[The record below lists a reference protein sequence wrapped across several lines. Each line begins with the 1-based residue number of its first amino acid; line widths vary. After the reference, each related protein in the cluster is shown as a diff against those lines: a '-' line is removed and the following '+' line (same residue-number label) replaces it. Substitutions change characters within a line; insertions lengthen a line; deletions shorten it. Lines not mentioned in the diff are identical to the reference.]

1 MEKEKIKMT
10 MTIEDVLAQLNPKL
24 RKTVMSGDSIPAT
37 QYAATPS
44 YGLNKALN
52 GGLPYG
58 RQVLI
63 WGSKSSAKSS
73 LCLQTVALAQK
84 EGKIC
89 AWIDAEMSYDK
100 DWAELLGVDSSK
112 LIVSQCRTINEMVD
126 IGTNLM
132 NAGVDLIVVD
142 SITSLLPAIY
152 FEKDSDELKQ
162 LENTKQIGA
171 ESRDF
176 SNAWKMINYANNKV
190 KPTLFILISQS
201 RNNISAMY
209 TSQQPTGGQATKFYS
224 STVIKLFS
232 SESDNQAIKGKI
244 PVGDKLI
251 EEKIGRKIRW
261 DLQFSKTSPG
271 FQSGE
276 YDFYFRGNLVGV
288 DSIADLIDTAE
299 LMGIVERTGAWYLL
313 PDGSKVQGREGFINK
328 VREDKELFANI
339 LNKVKQF
346 G

>member
-1 MEKEKIKMT
+1 MT
-10 MTIEDVLAQLNPKL
+10 MTIEDVLAQLDPKL
-24 RKTVMSGDSIPAT
+24 RKTVMSGDTIPPT

-100 DWAELLGVDSSK
+100 GWAESLGVDSSK

-251 EEKIGRKIRW
+251 EEKVGRKIRW

-276 YDFYFRGNLVGV
+276 YDFYFRGDSVGV

-299 LMGIVERTGAWYLL
+299 LRGIVERTGAWYIL
-313 PDGSKVQGREGFINK
+313 PDGSKVQGREGFINRVK
-328 VREDKELFANI
+328 EDLDLQESIMDK
-339 LNKVKQF
+339 LNA
-346 G
+346 

>member
-1 MEKEKIKMT
+1 MT
-10 MTIEDVLAQLNPKL
+10 LTIEDVLSQLNPKL
-24 RKTVMSGDSIPAT
+24 RKSVMSGDSVPKT
-37 QYAATPS
+37 EYAATPS
-44 YGLNKALN
+44 FGLNRALN

-73 LCLQTVALAQK
+73 LCLQMIGIAQK
-84 EGKIC
+84 EGKVC

-100 DWAELLGVDSSK
+100 EWAEKLGVDTSK
-112 LIVSQCRTINEMVD
+112 LIVSQARTINEMVD
-126 IGTNLM
+126 IGINLM
-132 NAGVDLIVVD
+132 EAGVDLIVVD

-152 FEKDSDELKQ
+152 FEKDSEELKQ

-190 KPTLFILISQS
+190 KPTLFVLISQS

-244 PVGDKLI
+244 HVGDKLI
-251 EEKIGRKIRW
+251 EEKIGRKVRW
-261 DLQFSKTSPG
+261 ELQFSKTSPA
-271 FQSGE
+271 FQNGE
-276 YDFYFRGNLVGV
+276 YDFYFRGDNLGI
-288 DSIADLIDTAE
+288 DTIGDLVDTAE
-299 LMGIVERTGAWYLL
+299 LAGYIIRAGAWYQLE
-313 PDGSKVQGREGFINK
+313 DGTKVQGRDGLINR
-328 VREDKELFANI
+328 VREDLDLQEMLKTKLSN
-339 LNKVKQF
+339 V
-346 G
+346 

>member
-1 MEKEKIKMT
+1 MSVS
-10 MTIEDVLAQLNPKL
+10 IEEVLAQLNPKL
-24 RKTVMSGDSIPAT
+24 RKSILVGDEIPKT
-37 QYAATPS
+37 EYAATPS
-44 YGLNKALN
+44 FGLNRALN

-73 LCLQTVALAQK
+73 LCLQTIALAQA

-100 DWAELLGVDSSK
+100 DWAEKLGVDTSK
-112 LIVSQCRTINEMVD
+112 LIVSQARTINEMVD
-126 IGTNLM
+126 VGVSLIE
-132 NAGVDLIVVD
+132 AGVDIIVVD

-152 FEKDSDELKQ
+152 FEKDSSELKQ

-176 SNAWKMINYANNKV
+176 SNAWKMLNYANNKV
-190 KPTLFILISQS
+190 KPTLLILISQS
-201 RNNISAMY
+201 RNNINAMY

-224 STVIKLFS
+224 STIIKLFS
-232 SESDNQAIKGKI
+232 SESENQALKGKI
-244 PVGDKLI
+244 YVGDKAI
-251 EEKIGRKIRW
+251 EEKVGRKIRW
-261 DLQFSKTSPG
+261 ELQFSKTSPA

-276 YDFYFRGNLVGV
+276 YDFYFRGNNLGV
-288 DSIADLIDTAE
+288 DGIADLVDTAE
-299 LMGIVERTGAWYLL
+299 LMGIVERTGAWYIL
-313 PDGSKVQGREGFINK
+313 PDGSKIQGRDGFVSR
-328 VREDKELFANI
+328 VREDLDLQDMIKTKI
-339 LNKVKQF
+339 S

>member
-1 MEKEKIKMT
+1 MTTMEEA
-10 MTIEDVLAQLNPKL
+10 LAQLDPRI
-24 RKTVMSGDSIPAT
+24 RKRLSNGAGFKTEFQP
-37 QYAATPS
+37 TPS
-44 YGLNKALN
+44 YGLNRALG

-73 LCLQTVALAQK
+73 LCLQMVGLAQAD
-84 EGKIC
+84 GKLC
-89 AWIDAEMSYDK
+89 AWIDAEMSYDEA
-100 DWAELLGVDSSK
+100 WAKKLGVDTEN
-112 LIVSQCRTINEMVD
+112 LIVSQARTINEMVD
-126 IGTNLM
+126 VGTALI
-132 NAGVDLIVVD
+132 NAGVDMVVVD

-190 KPTLFILISQS
+190 KPTLFVLISQS

-209 TSQQPTGGQATKFYS
+209 TQQQPTGGQATKFYS

-244 PVGDKLI
+244 PVRDKLI
-251 EEKIGRKIRW
+251 EEKIGRKVKW
-261 DLQFSKTSPG
+261 ELQFSKTSPG

-276 YDFYFRGNLVGV
+276 YDFYFRGDKVGIDAVGDLV
-288 DSIADLIDTAE
+288 DTAE
-299 LMGIVERTGAWYLL
+299 MAGIVSRTGAWYIVSE
-313 PDGSKVQGREGFINK
+313 DKKVQGREAFINYVK
-328 VREDKELFANI
+328 ENDEFRKSIEDQ
-339 LNKVKQF
+339 LNV

>member
-1 MEKEKIKMT
+1 
-10 MTIEDVLAQLNPKL
+10 MTITVEEVLAQLNPKL
-24 RKTVMSGDSIPAT
+24 RKNIMAGDSVPAT
-37 QYAATPS
+37 EYAQTPS
-44 YGLNKALN
+44 FGLNRALN

-73 LCLQTVALAQK
+73 LCLQMIALAQK
-84 EGKIC
+84 EGKVC

-100 DWAELLGVDSSK
+100 SWAERLGVDTTK
-112 LIVSQCRTINEMVD
+112 LIVSQARTINEMVD
-126 IGTNLM
+126 VGTNLM

-176 SNAWKMINYANNKV
+176 SNAWKMINYANNRV
-190 KPTLFILISQS
+190 KPTLFLIISQA
-201 RNNISAMY
+201 RNNINAMY

-232 SESDNQAIKGKI
+232 SESDNQALKGKI
-244 PVGDKLI
+244 KVGDKLI
-251 EEKIGRKIRW
+251 EDKVGRKVRW
-261 DLQFSKTSPG
+261 DLQFSKTSPA
-271 FQSGE
+271 FQGGE
-276 YDFYFRGNLVGV
+276 YDFYFKGDDVGV
-288 DSIADLIDTAE
+288 DGIGDLVDTAE
-299 LMGIVERTGAWYLL
+299 LAGIVARTGAWYQLE
-313 PDGSKVQGREGFINK
+313 DGTKVQGRDGFVNRVK
-328 VREDKELFANI
+328 EDLDLQESLRAKLSN
-339 LNKVKQF
+339 

>member
-1 MEKEKIKMT
+1 M
-10 MTIEDVLAQLNPKL
+10 
-24 RKTVMSGDSIPAT
+24 
-37 QYAATPS
+37 
-44 YGLNKALN
+44 
-52 GGLPYG
+52 
-58 RQVLI
+58 
-63 WGSKSSAKSS
+63 
-73 LCLQTVALAQK
+73 CLQTIALAQQ

-100 DWAELLGVDSSK
+100 AWAESLGVDTSK
-112 LIVSQCRTINEMVD
+112 LIYSQARTINEMVD
-126 IGTNLM
+126 VGVNLM
-132 NAGVDLIVVD
+132 EAGVDLIVVD

-152 FEKDSDELKQ
+152 FEKDSEELKQ

-201 RNNISAMY
+201 RNNINAMY

-224 STVIKLFS
+224 STVVKLFS

-244 PVGDKLI
+244 QVGDKLI

-261 DLQFSKTSPG
+261 ELQFSKTSPG

-276 YDFYFRGNLVGV
+276 YDFYFRGNDLGI
-288 DSIADLIDTAE
+288 DSIGDLVDTAE
-299 LMGIVERTGAWYLL
+299 LSGIVERTGAWYLL
-313 PDGSKVQGREGFINK
+313 PDGSKIQGREAFVNR
-328 VREDKELFANI
+328 VREDLDLQDMIKEK
-339 LNKVKQF
+339 LN

>member
-1 MEKEKIKMT
+1 MSVSL
-10 MTIEDVLAQLNPKL
+10 EDVLAQLNPKL
-24 RKTVMSGDSIPAT
+24 RKNILVGDEVPKT
-37 QYAATPS
+37 EYAKTPS
-44 YGLNKALN
+44 FGLNRALN

-58 RQVLI
+58 RQVLV

-73 LCLQTVALAQK
+73 LCLQIIAEAQK

-100 DWAELLGVDSSK
+100 DWAGKLGVDTAK
-112 LIVSQCRTINEMVD
+112 LIVSQARTINEMVD
-126 IGTNLM
+126 VGVQLM
-132 NAGVDLIVVD
+132 EAGVDVIVVD

-152 FEKDSDELKQ
+152 FEKDSDELKA

-201 RNNISAMY
+201 RNNINAMY

-232 SESDNQAIKGKI
+232 SESENQALKGKI
-244 PVGDKLI
+244 SIGDKII
-251 EEKIGRKIRW
+251 EEKVGRKVRW
-261 DLQFSKTSPG
+261 ELQFSKTSPA

-276 YDFYFRGNLVGV
+276 YDFYFRGDNLGV
-288 DSIADLIDTAE
+288 DSIGDLVDTAE

-313 PDGSKVQGREGFINK
+313 PDGSKVQGREGFVNK
-328 VREDKELFANI
+328 VREDLDLQDMIKAKI
-339 LNKVKQF
+339 S

>member
-1 MEKEKIKMT
+1 MT
-10 MTIEDVLAQLNPKL
+10 MTIEDVLAQLDPKL
-24 RKTVMSGDSIPAT
+24 RKTVMAGDTIPAT
-37 QYAATPS
+37 EYAATPS
-44 YGLNKALN
+44 FGLNKALS

-84 EGKIC
+84 EGKVC

-100 DWAELLGVDSSK
+100 NWAEKLGVDTSK

-132 NAGVDLIVVD
+132 NAGVDLVVVD

-152 FEKDSDELKQ
+152 FEKDSTELKQ

-171 ESRDF
+171 EARDF
-176 SNAWKMINYANNKV
+176 SNAWKMINYANNKI
-190 KPTLFILISQS
+190 KPTLFVLISQS
-201 RNNISAMY
+201 RNNINAMY

-224 STVIKLFS
+224 STIIKLFS

-244 PVGDKLI
+244 SVGDKLI

-276 YDFYFRGNLVGV
+276 YDFYFRGNSVGV

>member
-1 MEKEKIKMT
+1 MI
-10 MTIEDVLAQLNPKL
+10 
-24 RKTVMSGDSIPAT
+24 G
-37 QYAATPS
+37 
-44 YGLNKALN
+44 
-52 GGLPYG
+52 
-58 RQVLI
+58 
-63 WGSKSSAKSS
+63 
-73 LCLQTVALAQK
+73 LAQK

-100 DWAELLGVDSSK
+100 SWAQHLGVDTSK

-126 IGTNLM
+126 IGTSLM
-132 NAGVDLIVVD
+132 NAGVDVVVVD

-190 KPTLFILISQS
+190 KPTLFVLISQS
-201 RNNISAMY
+201 RNNINAMY

-244 PVGDKLI
+244 QVGDKLI

-261 DLQFSKTSPG
+261 ELQFSKTSPG

-276 YDFYFRGNLVGV
+276 YDFYFRGEDLGI
-288 DSIADLIDTAE
+288 DSIGDLVDTAE
-299 LMGIVERTGAWYLL
+299 SVGLVNRTGAWYIL
-313 PDGSKVQGREGFINK
+313 PDGTKIQGREGFINRVKEDIELQEDLKAK
-328 VREDKELFANI
+328 V
-339 LNKVKQF
+339 LNV
-346 G
+346 

>member
-1 MEKEKIKMT
+1 MMT
-10 MTIEDVLAQLNPKL
+10 VEDVLAQLNPKL
-24 RKTVMSGDSIPAT
+24 RKNITTGDTVPDT
-37 QYAATPS
+37 EFQATPS
-44 YGLNKALN
+44 FGLNRALN

-58 RQVLI
+58 RQILI

-73 LCLQTVALAQK
+73 LCLQMIGEAQQ

-100 DWAELLGVDSSK
+100 SWAEKLGVDTSR
-112 LIVSQCRTINEMVD
+112 LIVSQARTINEMVD
-126 IGTNLM
+126 VGVQLM
-132 NAGVDLIVVD
+132 HAGVDLIVVD

-176 SNAWKMINYANNKV
+176 SNATKMLNYANNKV
-190 KPTLFILISQS
+190 KPTLLVFISQS
-201 RNNISAMY
+201 RNNINAMY
-209 TSQQPTGGQATKFYS
+209 TQQQPTGGQSIKFYS

-244 PVGDKLI
+244 HVGDKLI
-251 EEKIGRKIRW
+251 EEKVGRKVRW
-261 DLQFSKTSPG
+261 EVQFSKTSPA

-276 YDFYFRGNLVGV
+276 YDFYFRGGMIGIDTIGDLV
-288 DSIADLIDTAE
+288 DTAE
-299 LMGIVERTGAWYLL
+299 MMGIVERTGAWYIL
-313 PDGSKVQGREGFINK
+313 PDGSKVQGREAFVNR
-328 VREDKELFANI
+328 VREDLDLQDSIKAKIN
-339 LNKVKQF
+339 V
-346 G
+346 

>member
-1 MEKEKIKMT
+1 MSVS
-10 MTIEDVLAQLNPKL
+10 IEDVIAQLNPKL
-24 RKTVMSGDSIPAT
+24 RKSILVGDEVPKT
-37 QYAATPS
+37 EYAATPS
-44 YGLNKALN
+44 YGLNRALN

-58 RQVLI
+58 RQVLV

-73 LCLQTVALAQK
+73 LCLQTIALAQK

-100 DWAELLGVDSSK
+100 EWAAKLGVDTSK
-112 LIVSQCRTINEMVD
+112 LIVSQARTINEMVD
-126 IGTNLM
+126 VGVNLIE
-132 NAGVDLIVVD
+132 AGVDIIVVD

-152 FEKDSDELKQ
+152 FEKDSTELKQ

-176 SNAWKMINYANNKV
+176 SNAWKMLNYANNKV
-190 KPTLFILISQS
+190 KPTLLLLISQS
-201 RNNISAMY
+201 RNNINAMY

-232 SESDNQAIKGKI
+232 SESENQALKGKI
-244 PVGDKLI
+244 YVGDKAI
-251 EEKIGRKIRW
+251 EEKVGRKIRW
-261 DLQFSKTSPG
+261 ELQFSKTSPA

-276 YDFYFRGNLVGV
+276 YDFYFRGDTLGI
-288 DSIADLIDTAE
+288 DAIADLVDTAE

-313 PDGSKVQGREGFINK
+313 PDGTKVQGRDGFVNR
-328 VREDKELFANI
+328 VREDLDLQEMIKAKI
-339 LNKVKQF
+339 S

>member
-1 MEKEKIKMT
+1 MSVS
-10 MTIEDVLAQLNPKL
+10 IEDVLAQLNPKL
-24 RKTVMSGDSIPAT
+24 RKSILVGDEVPKT
-37 QYAATPS
+37 EYAATPS
-44 YGLNKALN
+44 HGLNRALN

-73 LCLQTVALAQK
+73 LCLQTIALAQQ

-100 DWAELLGVDSSK
+100 AWAEKLGVDTSK
-112 LIVSQCRTINEMVD
+112 LIVSQARTINEMVD
-126 IGTNLM
+126 VGVNLM
-132 NAGVDLIVVD
+132 EAGVDLIVVD

-201 RNNISAMY
+201 RNNINAMY

-224 STVIKLFS
+224 STVVKLFS
-232 SESDNQAIKGKI
+232 SESDNQALKGKI
-244 PVGDKLI
+244 YVGDKAI
-251 EEKIGRKIRW
+251 EEKIGRKVRW
-261 DLQFSKTSPG
+261 ELQFSKTSAA

-276 YDFYFRGNLVGV
+276 YDFYFRGDNLGI
-288 DSIADLIDTAE
+288 DSVADLVDTAE
-299 LMGIVERTGAWYLL
+299 SLGIVERTGAWYVL
-313 PDGSKVQGREGFINK
+313 PDGTKVQGRDGFVNR
-328 VREDKELFANI
+328 VREDLDLQEMIKAKI
-339 LNKVKQF
+339 S

>member
-1 MEKEKIKMT
+1 MT
-10 MTIEDVLAQLNPKL
+10 VTVEEVLAQLDPRI
-24 RKTVMSGDSIPAT
+24 RKNLAT
-37 QYAATPS
+37 GEGIRVEYQATPS
-44 YGLNKALN
+44 HGLNRALN

-73 LCLQTVALAQK
+73 LCLQTIALAQQ

-89 AWIDAEMSYDK
+89 AWIDAEMSYSE
-100 DWAELLGVDSSK
+100 DWAKSLGVDTSK
-112 LIVSQCRTINEMVD
+112 LIYSSARTINDMVD
-126 IGTNLM
+126 VATNLM

-142 SITSLLPAIY
+142 SITSLLPAVY

-176 SNAWKMINYANNKV
+176 SNAWKMLNYANNKV
-190 KPTLFILISQS
+190 KPTLLILISQS
-201 RNNISAMY
+201 RNNINAMY
-209 TSQQPTGGQATKFYS
+209 TSQQPSGGQATKFYS

-244 PVGDKLI
+244 SVGDKLI
-251 EEKIGRKIRW
+251 EEKIGRKVRW
-261 DLQFSKTSPG
+261 ELQFSKTSPA

-276 YDFYFRGNLVGV
+276 YDFYFRGDQVGI
-288 DSIADLIDTAE
+288 DSIADLVDTAE
-299 LMGIVERTGAWYLL
+299 LMGIVNRTGAWYLL
-313 PDGSKVQGREGFINK
+313 PDGAKVQGREGFINK
-328 VREDKELFANI
+328 VKDDKGLFEDI
-339 LNKVKQF
+339 MSKVRPIGK
-346 G
+346 

>member
-1 MEKEKIKMT
+1 MT
-10 MTIEDVLAQLNPKL
+10 VTVEDVLAQLNPKL
-24 RKTVMSGDSIPAT
+24 RKNILVGDAVPAT
-37 QYAATPS
+37 QFAPTPS
-44 YGLNKALN
+44 FGLNRALG

-73 LCLQTVALAQK
+73 LCLQMIALAQQ

-100 DWAELLGVDSSK
+100 TWAERLGVDTSK
-112 LIVSQCRTINEMVD
+112 LIVSQARTINEMVD
-126 IGTNLM
+126 VGVQLIE
-132 NAGVDLIVVD
+132 AGVDLIVVD

-176 SNAWKMINYANNKV
+176 SNAWKMLNYANNKV
-190 KPTLFILISQS
+190 KPTLLVLISQS

-232 SESDNQAIKGKI
+232 SESDNQALKGKI
-244 PVGDKLI
+244 HVGDKII
-251 EEKIGRKIRW
+251 EEKVGRKVRW
-261 DLQFSKTSPG
+261 ELQFSKTSPA

-276 YDFYFRGNLVGV
+276 YDFYFRGDNVGV
-288 DSIADLIDTAE
+288 DSIGDLVDTAE
-299 LMGIVERTGAWYLL
+299 SMGLVTRTGAWYQLE
-313 PDGSKVQGREGFINK
+313 DGTKVQGREGFISR
-328 VREDKELFANI
+328 VREDLDLQDKLKAQLSE
-339 LNKVKQF
+339 
-346 G
+346 

>member
-1 MEKEKIKMT
+1 MT
-10 MTIEDVLAQLNPKL
+10 TIEEALASLDPKI
-24 RKTVMSGDSIPAT
+24 RKRLSTGVGFKIEYQP
-37 QYAATPS
+37 TPS
-44 YGLNKALN
+44 FGLNKALN

-58 RQVLI
+58 RQVLV

-73 LCLQTVALAQK
+73 ICLQTIALAQK
-84 EGKIC
+84 EGKLC
-89 AWIDAEMSYDK
+89 AWIDAEMSYSE
-100 DWAELLGVDSSK
+100 DWAKSLGVDTDN
-112 LIVSQCRTINEMVD
+112 LIVSQARTINEMVEV
-126 IGTNLM
+126 GTSLM

-176 SNAWKMINYANNKV
+176 SNALKMLNYANNKV
-190 KPTLFILISQS
+190 KPTLLLLISQS

-209 TSQQPTGGQATKFYS
+209 TSQQPTGGQSVKFYS

-232 SESDNQAIKGKI
+232 SESDNQALKGKI
-244 PVGDKLI
+244 KIGDKLI

-261 DLQFSKTSPG
+261 EIQFSKTSPA

-276 YDFYFRGNLVGV
+276 YDFYFRGDNLGIDSVG
-288 DSIADLIDTAE
+288 DLVDTAE
-299 LMGIVERTGAWYLL
+299 LKGIVERTGAWYIL
-313 PDGSKVQGREGFINK
+313 PDGSKVQGRDAFINRVK
-328 VREDKELFANI
+328 EDLDLQKSIEEK
-339 LNKVKQF
+339 LN

>member
-1 MEKEKIKMT
+1 MSVS
-10 MTIEDVLAQLNPKL
+10 IEDVLAQLNPKL
-24 RKTVMSGDSIPAT
+24 RKNILVGDEVPKT
-37 QYAATPS
+37 EYAATPS
-44 YGLNKALN
+44 YGLNRALN

-58 RQVLI
+58 RQVLV

-73 LCLQTVALAQK
+73 LCLQTIALAQA
-84 EGKIC
+84 EGKVC

-100 DWAELLGVDSSK
+100 IWAEKLGVDTSK
-112 LIVSQCRTINEMVD
+112 LIVSQARTINEMVD
-126 IGTNLM
+126 VGVNLIE
-132 NAGVDLIVVD
+132 AGVDVIVVD

-152 FEKDSDELKQ
+152 FEKDSTELKQ

-176 SNAWKMINYANNKV
+176 SNAWKMLNYANNKV
-190 KPTLFILISQS
+190 KPTLLILISQS
-201 RNNISAMY
+201 RNNINAMY

-244 PVGDKLI
+244 YVGDKAI
-251 EEKIGRKIRW
+251 EEKVGRKIRW
-261 DLQFSKTSPG
+261 ELQFSKTSPA

-276 YDFYFRGNLVGV
+276 YDFYFRGDNVGI
-288 DSIADLIDTAE
+288 DGIADLVDTAE
-299 LMGIVERTGAWYLL
+299 MMGIVERTGAWYLL
-313 PDGSKVQGREGFINK
+313 PDGSKVQGREGFVSR
-328 VREDKELFANI
+328 VREDLDLQAMIKAKI
-339 LNKVKQF
+339 S